1 MGIEFNMQIEKIST
15 DKENIINKS
24 FQLYLL
30 NFIYK
35 EGLITP
41 SQYFKIKQQIITFK
55 NASV

>member
-1 MGIEFNMQIEKIST
+1 MQIEKISN
-15 DKENIINKS
+15 DKENIINES

-35 EGLITP
+35 EGLITS